1 MMKVVLFLILAGLW
15 SSVLP
20 ASLKQKIKDFE
31 TANSLKSAVI
41 LMDAV
46 TGKITFIYNE
56 KLALT
61 MPQPPGS
68 LMKVFSAG
76 TLLDH
81 RVALGFKQ
89 NKNHN
94 CKGHFHFKK
103 KSSYEEQLLYNLD
116 NNNYQCSKRK
126 GHGKLGLSQAIMVS
140 CNSFFLSSA
149 AKRAE
154 LFHQRLV
161 TQWHLNK
168 QLGILPGNSRI
179 QSYNAPVKAG
189 WIPYSLSAIGEGYL
203 VQVTPL
209 KISQLYG
216 SLFSGQPIMSA
227 AYNGRG
233 KTLAAMPVSNKTR
246 ADLLFALNL
255 VTSQG
260 TLKHIKAKPGIQIL
274 GGKTGSGTLVNKKFQ
289 TNGWAVIGFRHNK
302 KLLVLTA
309 FVNRGSGSREAA
321 EVAQIALDSL

>member
-1 MMKVVLFLILAGLW
+1 MKVVLFLILAGIW

-20 ASLKQKIKDFE
+20 ASLKQKIKGFE
-31 TANSLKSAVI
+31 KANSVKSAI
-41 LMDAV
+41 IIMDAV

-81 RVALGFKQ
+81 RAALGFQQ
-89 NKNHN
+89 NKNHQ

-103 KSSYEEQLLYNLD
+103 KSSYREQLLYNLEQ
-116 NNNYQCSKRK
+116 NNYQCSKRK

-149 AKRAE
+149 AKIPE
-154 LFHQRLV
+154 LFYKRLV
-161 TQWHLNK
+161 TQWHLNN
-168 QLGILPGNSRI
+168 QLGGLPGYSRT
-179 QSYNAPVKAG
+179 QSYDAPVRAG
-189 WIPYSLSAIGEGYL
+189 WLPYSLSAIGEGYL

-227 AYNGRG
+227 AYKGRG
-233 KTLAAMPVSNKTR
+233 KALAAMP
-246 ADLLFALNL
+246 
-255 VTSQG
+255 
-260 TLKHIKAKPGIQIL
+260 
-274 GGKTGSGTLVNKKFQ
+274 
-289 TNGWAVIGFRHNK
+289 
-302 KLLVLTA
+302 
-309 FVNRGSGSREAA
+309 
-321 EVAQIALDSL
+321 